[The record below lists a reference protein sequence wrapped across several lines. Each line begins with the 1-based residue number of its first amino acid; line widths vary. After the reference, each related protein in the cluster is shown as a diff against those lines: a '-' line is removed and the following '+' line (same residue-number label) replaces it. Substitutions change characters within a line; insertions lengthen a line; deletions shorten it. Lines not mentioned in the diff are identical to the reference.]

1 MKILVDSQKFLIY
14 GQSRDVLYSS
24 AARLEVSALAFRL
37 VVFMAFF
44 AYLAVYSTGYLRPL
58 LGIFSLP
65 LVVLVFR
72 GRPLVSPLAV
82 MVSQLVSVISL
93 LYALWQ
99 RSGPVPG
106 IVVLIEFT
114 SIILLLHIATMKNLR
129 AVYGGLILSLMII
142 LAVAAMNVNF
152 IFPLILVPYLFSFF
166 LTLRWISGFRHG
178 CVSRHRF
185 PENAVFRDF
194 RGQGLGFL
202 ISVSVFA
209 IMWLV
214 LFYFIPRTESLGL
227 ASEASKRRLKGFSD
241 TLSLGEPGLLED
253 NPAVVMRL
261 RPIDER
267 TSSPSIIRRL
277 RSRTLRGTTFALYR
291 NGQWE
296 RGRKRRW
303 HADLRRNQGEV
314 KLIDDLNLQ
323 RDIHPFEIILE
334 NTEPP
339 LIFVPDQTTE
349 LSIGLSFIG
358 VEEDRTLYFLNRVSG
373 SRRYLANLI
382 LNPLEVQ
389 DSNVGEVINERGIQ
403 TYLSTSGIPERL
415 SNLAS
420 QLASGTQ
427 TYSERV
433 NRAMSFLQRQCVYSL
448 TQSDVQGMDPVEFF
462 LFENKSGSC
471 EHFATALA
479 LMLRAMQIP
488 ARPVS
493 GYTMGE
499 WNDVGKFFTVRQGHA
514 HTWVEVFFP
523 ASGWVPFDPTPPA
536 LDREAESEV
545 EKIFQSLWET
555 YEGYWFSYVYSFDN
569 RSQNLGFRRILAALS
584 ERLHYLSDWL
594 LNPVYLLILGGT
606 VFFFGRRIRFM
617 LAKLTRSSTWI
628 PLWYLEWE
636 ARLPLSRRTF
646 ETPADFHKRLFEAKT
661 ISPED
666 YENLQ
671 KVAEIINIVAF
682 NGSADVDDCRSRGLD
697 ILKEVKIR

>member
-1 MKILVDSQKFLIY
+1 MNILVDSQNFLIQ
-14 GQSRDVLYSS
+14 GHSRGALYSS
-24 AARLEVSALAFRL
+24 AARFEIGGFAFRL
-37 VVFMAFF
+37 VVFMAFW

-58 LGIFSLP
+58 LAVFSLP
-65 LVVLVFR
+65 LVVFVFR
-72 GRPLVSPLAV
+72 GRPLVSRVADA
-82 MVSQLVSVISL
+82 VSQLVSVISL
-93 LYALWQ
+93 FYVLWQ

-106 IVVLIEFT
+106 IVLLIEFT
-114 SIILLLHIATMKNLR
+114 CIILLMQISSMKNLR
-129 AVYGGLILSLMII
+129 AVYGGMVLSLMII

-152 IFPLILVPYLFSFF
+152 IFPLILVPYLFCFF
-166 LTLRWISGFRHG
+166 LTLRWISGFRHS
-178 CVSRHRF
+178 CISRLRF
-185 PENAVFRDF
+185 SENNIMRGFRI
-194 RGQGLGFL
+194 QGLGFF
-202 ISVSVFA
+202 VSASMFA
-209 IMWLV
+209 FVWLV

-267 TSSPSIIRRL
+267 TNSPSIIRRL
-277 RSRTLRGTTFALYR
+277 RTRTLRGTTFSVYR

-303 HADLRRNQGEV
+303 HADLRRNQGEI

-373 SRRYLANLI
+373 SRRYLSNLI
-382 LNPLEVQ
+382 LNPLEVR
-389 DSNVGEVINERGIQ
+389 DSNIGEIINERGIQ
-403 TYLSTSGIPERL
+403 PYLSTSGIPERL
-415 SNLAS
+415 STLAN

-433 NRAMSFLQRQCVYSL
+433 NRAVSFLQRQCTYSL
-448 TQSDVQGMDPVEFF
+448 TQSDTQGMDPVEFF

-479 LMLRAMQIP
+479 LMLRAMQVP

-536 LDREAESEV
+536 LDREAESEF
-545 EKIFQSLWET
+545 EKFFQSLWET

-569 RSQNLGFRRILAALS
+569 RSQNLGFRKILVAIS
-584 ERLHYLSDWL
+584 ERFHYVSAWL
-594 LNPVYLLILGGT
+594 LNPIYLLLFGAMT
-606 VFFFGRRIRFM
+606 FFFGRRIRFM
-617 LAKLTRSSTWI
+617 LAKLTRSSNWI

-636 ARLPLSRRTF
+636 AGLPLNRRPF
-646 ETPADFHKRLFEAKT
+646 ETPSDFHKRLFEAKV
-661 ISPED
+661 ISVE
-666 YENLQ
+666 EFKSLQ
-671 KVAEIINIVAF
+671 KVAEIINAVAF
-682 NGSADVDDCRSRGLD
+682 SNSVDINECRSRGLD
-697 ILKEVKIR
+697 ILKGIKIR

>member
-1 MKILVDSQKFLIY
+1 MNIIVDSQKFLIQ
-14 GQSRDVLYSS
+14 GQSRGALYSS
-24 AARLEVSALAFRL
+24 AAKFEVRGFAFRM
-37 VVFMAFF
+37 VVFMAFW

-58 LGIFSLP
+58 LAVFSLP
-65 LVVLVFR
+65 LAVFALR
-72 GRPLVSPLAV
+72 GRALVSPLAGA
-82 MVSQLVSVISL
+82 VSQLASAASL
-93 LYALWQ
+93 FYALWQ

-106 IVVLIEFT
+106 IVILIEFT
-114 SIILLLHIATMKNLR
+114 CIVLLLHISMMKNLR
-129 AVYGGLILSLMII
+129 AIYGGMVLSLMII

-152 IFPLILVPYLFSFF
+152 IFPLILVPYLLCFF
-166 LTLRWISGFRHG
+166 LTLRWISGFRHS
-178 CVSRHRF
+178 CNSRLRASENNVSRG
-185 PENAVFRDF
+185 FRL
-194 RGQGLGFL
+194 QGFGFF
-202 ISVSVFA
+202 VSACVFA
-209 IMWLV
+209 FMWLV

-261 RPIDER
+261 KPIDER
-267 TSSPSIIRRL
+267 TNSPSIIRRL
-277 RSRTLRGTTFALYR
+277 RARTLRGTTFSVYR

-303 HADLRRNQGEV
+303 HADLRRSQGEI

-323 RDIHPFEIILE
+323 RDIHPFEIIIE

-349 LSIGLSFIG
+349 LSVGFSFIG

-389 DSNVGEVINERGIQ
+389 DSNVGEIINERGIQ
-403 TYLSTSGIPERL
+403 SYLSTSGVPERL
-415 SNLAS
+415 LNLAG

-433 NRAMSFLQRQCVYSL
+433 SRAMSFLQRQCNYSL
-448 TQSDVQGMDPVEFF
+448 TQSDTQGMDPVEFF
-462 LFENKSGSC
+462 LFESKSGSC

-523 ASGWVPFDPTPPA
+523 SSGWIPFDPTPPA
-536 LDREAESEV
+536 MDREAETEI
-545 EKIFQSLWET
+545 EKFFQSLWET
-555 YEGYWFSYVYSFDN
+555 YEGYWFSYFYSFDN
-569 RSQNLGFRRILAALS
+569 RSQSLGFRRILAALS
-584 ERLHYLSDWL
+584 ERLHYLASWL
-594 LNPVYLLILGGT
+594 LNPIYLLIAGVT
-606 VFFFGRRIRFM
+606 VFLFGRRIRFM
-617 LAKLTRSSTWI
+617 FAKLTRSSTWI
-628 PLWYLEWE
+628 PLWYIEWE
-636 ARLPLSRRTF
+636 ACLPLIRRPF
-646 ETPADFHKRLFEAKT
+646 ETPSDFHKRLLAAKL
-661 ISPED
+661 ISAE
-666 YENLQ
+666 EFKSLQ
-671 KVAEIINIVAF
+671 KVAEIINTAAF
-682 NGSADVDDCRSRGLD
+682 SDSVDTDDCRNRGLE
-697 ILKEVKIR
+697 ILKEIKIK